1 MDAWPPGTDDMPV
14 RRGQGRMLLHIE
26 RYESPR
32 QLTLIGELDLATS
45 GELQGTLDALT
56 PEGDLVID
64 LSDLEFIDASGLR
77 VIIGSARRVRGDVLL
92 RSPTGIVRRL
102 LDAVGVGRIGN
113 LRVIGNGSPA
123 G

>member
-1 MDAWPPGTDDMPV
+1 
-14 RRGQGRMLLHIE
+14 MLLHIE

-32 QLTLIGELDLATS
+32 QLTLIGELDLATA
-45 GELQGTLDALT
+45 GELQGTLDTLA
-56 PEGDLVID
+56 PDGDLVID
-64 LSDLEFIDASGLR
+64 LADLEYLDAAGLR
-77 VIIGSARRVRGDVLL
+77 VIVRSAGHVKGDVLL

-113 LRVIGNGSPA
+113 LRVIGDGSPA